1 MLAAGVALAA
11 SACSSNGSASSGG
24 TASSSPGTSASGVT
38 TRSAKVSIYAIGG
51 EPSDPFWAKVKRGVE
66 DAARVVTAQ
75 GGSVTWLG
83 LQNYNN
89 LGPDAA
95 KLVQTAI
102 SDGATAVIAPDWVP
116 QAENSALKQAVAA
129 HVPLIV
135 YNSGGIQEASLLHAL
150 DYIGSDDYTA
160 GVAGGKYFGAHGI
173 KHVLC
178 VNTLPGAANSE
189 ARCKGIKNGLATA
202 GGKETELELPS
213 SQFGNPTA
221 VSQAIKGALL
231 KDSSINGVVT
241 ISVQDADSAASAIS
255 QASAASRV
263 KLGTFDVDSSQL
275 QRIKAGQQ
283 LFCIDQQPYLQGFL
297 SVTLANGYL
306 RWGLSF
312 PDKPLLTGPAIIDA
326 SNVGSAITGAAAGIR

>member
-1 MLAAGVALAA
+1 VLAAGVAVAA
-11 SACSSNGSASSGG
+11 SACSSSGG
-24 TASSSPGTSASGVT
+24 SSAATSSPGASASGVT
-38 TRSAKVSIYAIGG
+38 TNSARVSIYAIGG

-66 DAARVVTAQ
+66 DAAKVVSAQ

-116 QAENSALKQAVAA
+116 QAENSALKQVVAA

-189 ARCKGIKNGLATA
+189 ARCKGIKNGLASS

-221 VSQAIKGALL
+221 VSQAIKAALL
-231 KDSSINGVVT
+231 HDSSIDGVVT

-255 QASAASRV
+255 QASAGAKV
-263 KLGTFDVDSSQL
+263 KLGTFDVDSTNL
-275 QRIKAGQQ
+275 GRIKAGQQ

-297 SVTLANGYL
+297 SVTLADGYQ
-306 RWGLSF
+306 RWGLTF
-312 PDKPLLTGPAIIDA
+312 PQKPLLTGPAIIDA
-326 SNVGSAITGAAAGIR
+326 GNIGAVLAGAKAGVR